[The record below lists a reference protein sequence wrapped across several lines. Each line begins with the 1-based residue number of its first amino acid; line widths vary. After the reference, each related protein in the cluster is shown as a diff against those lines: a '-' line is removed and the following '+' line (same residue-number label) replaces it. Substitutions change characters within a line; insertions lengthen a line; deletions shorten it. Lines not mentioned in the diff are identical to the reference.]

1 MGWLRFNK
9 IQMIINKSNG
19 KLLDKNPKWLN
30 NVFSQSLG
38 AMFKKKIT
46 RSLIFPLNKSSR
58 TGASIHMFF
67 VFTELTVLWVN
78 SEKIV
83 VDKGLAKPFR
93 TYTPN
98 DEAKY
103 VIELP
108 PNAFS
113 KVEIGDYLDF

>member
-1 MGWLRFNK
+1 
-9 IQMIINKSNG
+9 MIINKSNG

-38 AMFKKKIT
+38 AMFRKKIS
-46 RSLIFPLNKSSR
+46 RALIFPLKKEARAS
-58 TGASIHMFF
+58 ASIHMFF
-67 VFTELTVLWVN
+67 VFTPLTVLWVN

-93 TYTPN
+93 TYTPT
-98 DEAKY
+98 DDAKY

-108 PNAFS
+108 PSAFN
-113 KVEIGDYLDF
+113 KVKIGDYLDF